1 MNLVHYEPLKMN
13 LSTAFSW
20 NPSLMFLQSATVSL
34 CCPISLRITIQNEA
48 GWWIKLSRRARCS
61 WSLPFRWDLLW
72 TGMAERTT
80 NGNCSRVNAS
90 ETSASRS
97 SRWRVEYSSA
107 NLIRRKQNNNSI
119 VSVTTN
125 ICHTTLCYRKT
136 FFGLTR
142 NWCLSLRVTNHRAF
156 DWS

>member
-20 NPSLMFLQSATVSL
+20 NPSLMFLLSATVSL
-34 CCPISLRITIQNEA
+34 CCPISLRITIQN
-48 GWWIKLSRRARCS
+48 GNFTARCS

-80 NGNCSRVNAS
+80 NGNCSRVTAS

-142 NWCLSLRVTNHRAF
+142 NCCLSLRVTNHCAF